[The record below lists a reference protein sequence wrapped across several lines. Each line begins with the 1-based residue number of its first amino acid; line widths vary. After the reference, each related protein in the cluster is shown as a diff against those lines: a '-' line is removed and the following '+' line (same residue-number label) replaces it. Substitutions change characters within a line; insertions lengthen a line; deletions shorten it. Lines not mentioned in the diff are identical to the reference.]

1 MPYRFKEAMLQAG
14 YSVAQVASALQVS
27 EITVRSWNNHHKK
40 PPIDTLCRLAD
51 LYGVTTDYL
60 LGRSGLAQPL
70 NQQTKPISTETL
82 QLLHGCPVWADN
94 HGWGLVDAIRR
105 QLLFI
110 NGQTIPFPD
119 AAQVSAV
126 PPALAMGY
134 YPLKNPIPH
143 SELER
148 HEQVWASPIGVCPEI
163 QRELQGW
170 YHVRRRYVE
179 NEFGQRFYFDNYGSK
194 WLAFNGE
201 L

>member
-60 LGRSGLAQPL
+60 LGRSGPAQPL
-70 NQQTKPISTETL
+70 NREARPVPMETL
-82 QLLHGCPVWADN
+82 RLLHGCPVWEEKN
-94 HGWGLVDAIRR
+94 GWGLVDAIRQ
-105 QLLFI
+105 QLMFVDGRTL
-110 NGQTIPFPD
+110 PFPD
-119 AAQVSAV
+119 TAQVSTL

-134 YPLKNPIPH
+134 CPLEKPVPH
-143 SELER
+143 SELDKY
-148 HEQVWASPIGVCPEI
+148 EQVWVSPVGIPADI

-170 YHVRRRYVE
+170 YHVRSRYVE

-194 WLAFNGE
+194 WLAFEGE